1 MSVLGS
7 FGSSDSSDISSMV
20 SLSQYFISLG
30 FTTIAR
36 FSNFCTNNIT
46 HMIKSYNCTKVGGW
60 LTRFRLALYFFIR
73 ESPVFLHPGKLFV
86 HFLKIISL
94 FELPVGVHSHTSSA
108 RQLYQQGEGHT
119 LIYRLMV
126 NTVSMKSQ
134 HNQTDGMR
142 QTQYTNQD
150 TCQRI
155 GRA

>member
-46 HMIKSYNCTKVGGW
+46 SMIKCYNCTKVGGW
-60 LTRFRLALYFFIR
+60 LTCFRLALYFFIR
-73 ESPVFLHPGKLFV
+73 ESCLL
-86 HFLKIISL
+86 
-94 FELPVGVHSHTSSA
+94 TSSKSSLSSNFHSRRTLSYFLCTAAVSA
-108 RQLYQQGEGHT
+108 RGGHT

-126 NTVSMKSQ
+126 NAVSIKSQ

-155 GRA
+155 GLLRGHKA